1 MAIPKINLPVA
12 QGRYNKFPFK
22 ATHHTTTSFGEF
34 RPIFY
39 RTLQP
44 GDKIKVNVSDMIRTQ
59 PLIYPTYGQIE
70 HKVHAFF
77 VPYTQVFNFFNE
89 WITDTPILSVNAA
102 FTPTIPTITCQ
113 DFVNIFTSNL
123 ATSISSGTPFI
134 DDVDSV
140 DSIAEIADTGC
151 DFAIKYTVSST
162 TSYLCYHLSK
172 LGRYWKKVFNSLGY
186 SWNWTLEDTDNDTF
200 NGFKILA
207 FMKIY
212 LDYFCPSQYAPSHP
226 FNRIL
231 NYYSAAVSI
240 QASFVN
246 MLTAAMIEV
255 KLAYE
260 LDLFTA
266 AWEKFNSVLAG
277 QSNLTI
283 DVPVTAGANTTTNVH
298 HIVSDDSNSFM
309 QGSGSTGV
317 SSASTYLASIS
328 QYGVKLLEQVQNFVL
343 RRGFAGSRA
352 VEKVLSALG
361 VKIPDNV
368 ANRCYYLNSIRHQ
381 IDISSVTNLAESQGY
396 ELGEYGGQAIGT
408 LRDGNFS
415 FESKEYG
422 CLMLV
427 ATVMP
432 KVDYFQGTDYDNL
445 ITDRFGFYTPEFA
458 KLGNDAIGVN
468 QLYEDL
474 MVSSPDVAAGNLGSN
489 PFGLLSTTNNK
500 PTDVFGYIQ
509 RYAQFKVGRSW
520 VTGDYRVPTISTNLQ
535 PFHLNRILDPTVT
548 LRAQGSFLYVDSS
561 QYNRIFHASDQLIDQ
576 FFPIYYFDC
585 SLVSKMESFGDST
598 PITDGGDD
606 YKTDV
611 SGHQMN

>member
-12 QGRYNKFPFK
+12 QGRYNKFPFN

-70 HKVHAFF
+70 HKIHAFF
-77 VPYTQVFNFFNE
+77 VPYTQVFKFFNE
-89 WITDTPILSVNAA
+89 WITDTPILSVNSA
-102 FTPTIPTITCQ
+102 FTPTIPTLSCK

-123 ATSISSGTPFI
+123 STSINTGTPFI
-134 DDVDSV
+134 DDVDVV
-140 DSIAEIADTGC
+140 DSQAEIKDAQC
-151 DFAIKYTVSST
+151 DFAIRN
-162 TSYLCYHLSK
+162 TSGGVTKFHCYHLSK

-186 SWNWTLEDTDNDTF
+186 SWNWTMQDTDNDTF

-240 QASFVN
+240 QSSFVN

-255 KLAYE
+255 KLAYD

-266 AWEKFNSVLAG
+266 AWEKFNSVLSG
-277 QSNLTI
+277 QSNISINTP
-283 DVPVTAGANTTTNVH
+283 VPATTNGG
-298 HIVSDDSNSFM
+298 SAYSNVL
-309 QGSGSTGV
+309 SGNDN
-317 SSASTYLASIS
+317 TYLRTYSNGSSGAFGSLNGLS

-361 VKIPDNV
+361 IKIPDNV

-381 IDISSVTNLAESQGY
+381 IDISSVTNLAESQSAD
-396 ELGEYGGQAIGT
+396 LGEYGGQAIGT
-408 LRDGNFS
+408 LRDGKFS

-422 CLMLV
+422 CFMLV

-474 MVSSPDVAAGNLGSN
+474 MVSSPDMAAGNLGAN
-489 PFGLLSTTNNK
+489 PFGLLSNTNNK

-520 VTGDYRVPTISTNLQ
+520 VTGDYRIPTISVNLQ
-535 PFHLNRILDPTVT
+535 PFHLNRILDPTKT

-585 SLVSKMESFGDST
+585 SLVSKMESFGDSI